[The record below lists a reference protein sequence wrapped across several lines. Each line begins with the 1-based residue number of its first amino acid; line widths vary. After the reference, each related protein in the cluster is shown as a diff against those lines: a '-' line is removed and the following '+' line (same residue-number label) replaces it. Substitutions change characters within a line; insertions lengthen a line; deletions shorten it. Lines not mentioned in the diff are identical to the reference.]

1 MASNLSR
8 FRRWAKLWEGGTPAH
23 KRTEITVETDKLLIV
38 RRHRSTRIWCQEC
51 GCEVDM
57 VSLGEAGALTGL
69 TGKALSDCAGAR
81 RWHVPKGQ
89 EGTELVCLESLLKS
103 M

>member
-1 MASNLSR
+1 
-8 FRRWAKLWEGGTPAH
+8 
-23 KRTEITVETDKLLIV
+23 
-38 RRHRSTRIWCQEC
+38 
-51 GCEVDM
+51 M